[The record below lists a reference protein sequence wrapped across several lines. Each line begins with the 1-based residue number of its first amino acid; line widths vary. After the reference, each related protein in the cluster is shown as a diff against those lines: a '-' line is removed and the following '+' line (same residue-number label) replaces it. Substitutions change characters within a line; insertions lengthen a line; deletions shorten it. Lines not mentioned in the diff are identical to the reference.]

1 MDTAKKA
8 TYNIVY
14 NRKNKLNSDG
24 RALIQIVVYLPSQKK
39 RKFLS
44 TGIYIAPGEWDEQ
57 NKKVKKNN
65 PSYIEINRIIKNTIN
80 SIEEYEYKIITENK
94 VFSLTK
100 LENYVFKKNISTSSF
115 IDFYENEIKLNQSI
129 EHKTRKEHRYTL
141 SILSEFRRNITFNEI
156 NYQLAQE
163 FDNWMRSIKKLSQ
176 NTIHKHHEH
185 VKRFLNL
192 ATQKEIY
199 DASKSSYKKF
209 ISRKVESNR
218 ENLTVE
224 QILALEQL
232 IIPEQLD
239 ELREARD
246 MFLFSCYAGLRYS
259 DMQALSKS
267 NVRKDSA
274 GNICI
279 RFQMQKVDR
288 YIELPL
294 NSLFDGK
301 PAKIL
306 KYYMDFGKEKIF
318 PQHSNQQIN
327 RLLKIIA
334 VSANIRHTRLTFHVA
349 RHTFGTLLA
358 EKTQNPYLVMDLMGH
373 NDIDT
378 SMIYIH
384 RSQERIN
391 QQLRNVKWD
400 L

>member
-8 TYNIVY
+8 TYTIVY
-14 NRKNKLNSDG
+14 NRKNRLNSDG
-24 RALIQIVVYLPSQKK
+24 KALIQIVIYLPSQKK

-44 TGIYIAPGEWDEQ
+44 TGIYVAPGEWDEQ
-57 NKKVKKNN
+57 NKKVKRNN
-65 PSYIEINRIIKNTIN
+65 PNHIEINRIIKNTIN
-80 SIEEYEYKIITENK
+80 NLEDYEYKVITEKK
-94 VFSLTK
+94 VFSLTC
-100 LENYVFKKNISTSSF
+100 LENYIFKKDVSTTSF
-115 IDFYENEIKLNQSI
+115 IDFYENEIKLNQAI
-129 EHKTRKEHRYTL
+129 EHKTKKEHKYTL
-141 SILSEFRRNITFNEI
+141 SILTEFRYNILFSEI

-163 FDNWMRSIKKLSQ
+163 FDNWMRTVKKLSQ

-185 VKRFLNL
+185 VRRFLNL
-192 ATQKEIY
+192 ATQKEVY
-199 DASKSSYKKF
+199 DASKNSYKKF

-218 ENLTVE
+218 ENLTTK
-224 QILALEQL
+224 QLLALEQL
-232 IIPEQLD
+232 SIPDQFN
-239 ELREARD
+239 ELQEARD

-259 DMQALSKS
+259 DMQALSKH
-267 NVRKDSA
+267 NIKKDNNGIS
-274 GNICI
+274 I

-294 NSLFDGK
+294 YSLFGGK
-301 PAKIL
+301 PEAIFKQ
-306 KYYMDFGKEKIF
+306 YMNLDKEKIF
-318 PQHSNQQIN
+318 PQHSNQQVN
-327 RLLKIIA
+327 RLLKILAIN
-334 VSANIRHTRLTFHVA
+334 ANIQHTRLTFHVA

-391 QQLRNVKWD
+391 RQLKEVDWT

>member
-1 MDTAKKA
+1 MDTSKKA
-8 TYNIVY
+8 TYTVVY
-14 NRKNKLNSDG
+14 NRKDKLNNDG
-24 RALIQIVVYLPSQKK
+24 KALIQIVIYLPSQKK

-44 TGIYIAPGEWDEQ
+44 TGIYIKPDEWDDKG
-57 NKKVKKNN
+57 KKVKKNN
-65 PSYIEINRIIKNTIN
+65 PNHIEINRIIKNTIN
-80 SIEEYEYKIITENK
+80 KLEEYEYKIITENK

-100 LENYVFKKNISTSSF
+100 LENYVLKKNISASSF

-129 EHKTRKEHRYTL
+129 EHKTKKEHKYTL
-141 SILSEFRRNITFNEI
+141 SILKEFRYNIMFSEV

-163 FDNWMRSIKKLSQ
+163 FDNWMRTVKKLSQ
-176 NTIHKHHEH
+176 NTIHKHHAH
-185 VKRFLNL
+185 VRRFLNL

-199 DASKSSYKKF
+199 DGSTYKKF
-209 ISRKVESNR
+209 TSRKVESNR
-218 ENLTVE
+218 ENLTTE

-232 IIPEQLD
+232 TIPEQFD
-239 ELREARD
+239 ELQEARD
-246 MFLFSCYAGLRYS
+246 MFLFSCYCGLRYS

-274 GNICI
+274 GNISI

-288 YIELPL
+288 FIELPL
-294 NSLFDGK
+294 HSLFEGK
-301 PAKIL
+301 PEKIL
-306 KYYMDFGKEKIF
+306 KYYMESGKEKIF

-334 VSANIRHTRLTFHVA
+334 VNANIQHTRLTFHVA

-391 QQLRNVKWD
+391 SQLKNVNWD